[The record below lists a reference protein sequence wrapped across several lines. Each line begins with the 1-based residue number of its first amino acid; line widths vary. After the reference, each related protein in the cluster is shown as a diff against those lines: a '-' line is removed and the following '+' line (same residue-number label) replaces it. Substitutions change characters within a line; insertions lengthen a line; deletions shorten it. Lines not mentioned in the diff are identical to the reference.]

1 MSTQNFLK
9 QFVTQFGE
17 NFSPGFES
25 LSKDI
30 QQQLKTALHS
40 TLDKMDL
47 VTRDEFDAQ
56 CAVLHRTREKIEQ
69 LEKQIDEL
77 IGKTAP

>member
-1 MSTQNFLK
+1 MNTQNFLK

-17 NFSPGFES
+17 NFGPGFES

-30 QQQLKTALHS
+30 QQQLKTALQT

-56 CAVLHRTREKIEQ
+56 CAVLQRSREKIEQ
-69 LEKQIDEL
+69 LEKQLDSL
-77 IGKTAP
+77 LKKTGA